1 MNASAFLNAEKT
13 MVCFEVADDGVGISK
28 EDQRLIFDKFI
39 PGRGV
44 GSAPRERQRARTYLG
59 KRVCRTS

>member
-39 PGRGV
+39 QGE
-44 GSAPRERQRARTYLG
+44 GSVARPRERQRARTYLG